1 MSFIKCE
8 NVQFFYDNK
17 DEDSNLQSENKLTID
32 NVNFEVDEGEI
43 ISILGRNGSG
53 KSTFAKLLNS
63 ILIPKGG
70 TIIVDGIDSSDA
82 ENIWNIRKNVGMV
95 FQNPDNQ
102 IVATIVEEDVAFG
115 VENLGI
121 ESSEIRKRVDYALS
135 AVDMADYAKK
145 APHLLSGGQKQRIA
159 IAGILAMHPK
169 CIIFDESTSMLDP
182 VGRKNVIDIIL
193 ELNKKEKITIIIITH
208 FMEEALLSD
217 KVFVM
222 ENGKVVLNGT
232 PKQIFSNADKIKKFG
247 LDLPIG
253 ADISERLRNLGFDI
267 SRDVVY
273 KDEFVEYIAKK
284 GLKNIPY
291 QKVKKVSDFKEKIVD
306 VQNLSYVY
314 GEKSVFENVALK
326 NVNFEIYKGEIS
338 AIIGKTGSGKST
350 LVQTL
355 NGLIKPTDGKVLVFG
370 KDINQKDDEAKAIRR
385 KIGIVFQYPEYQ
397 LFEETVFKDAMFG
410 PLNMGFSN
418 EEAEQKV
425 TRAFE
430 IVGVGQE
437 LFEKSPF
444 ELSGGQKRRV
454 AIAGVIAMQ
463 PEVLILDE
471 PTAGL
476 DPVGRDDL
484 IKTIKN
490 MRDKFGMTVVIVSH
504 SMEEVS
510 KVADKVIV
518 MNDGQVQIC
527 GDCDFV
533 FSSVNENKQSG
544 IMPPI
549 VNTLFKEINDR
560 GVSVPQDI
568 YTIDEAVYF
577 LKERL

>member
-70 TIIVDGIDSSDA
+70 TIIVDGIDSSDE

-232 PKQIFSNADKIKKFG
+232 PKQIFSNADKIKKLG

-253 ADISERLRNLGFDI
+253 ADISERLRNLGFNI
-267 SRDVVY
+267 SRDIVY
-273 KDEFVEYIAKK
+273 KDEFVDYIVKK

-291 QKVKKVSDFKEKIVD
+291 QKVKKVNDFKEKIVD

-355 NGLIKPTDGKVLVFG
+355 NGLIKPTDGKVIVFG

-510 KVADKVIV
+510 QVADKIIV
-518 MNDGQVQIC
+518 MNDGQVQTC
-527 GDCDFV
+527 GDCDVV
-533 FSSVNENKQSG
+533 FSNVSKNKQSG

-560 GVSVPQDI
+560 GVLVPQDI
-568 YTIDEAVYF
+568 YTIDDAVYF

>member
-70 TIIVDGIDSSDA
+70 TIIVDGIDSSDE
-82 ENIWNIRKNVGMV
+82 ENIWDIRKNVGMV

-232 PKQIFSNADKIKKFG
+232 PKQIFSNADKIKKLG

-253 ADISERLRNLGFDI
+253 ADISERLRNLGFNI

-273 KDEFVEYIAKK
+273 KDEFVDYIVKK

-291 QKVKKVSDFKEKIVD
+291 QKVKKVNDFKEKIVD

-510 KVADKVIV
+510 QVADKIIV
-518 MNDGQVQIC
+518 MNDGQVQTC
-527 GDCDFV
+527 GDCDVV
-533 FSSVNENKQSG
+533 FSNVSKNKQSG

-560 GVSVPQDI
+560 GVLVPQDI